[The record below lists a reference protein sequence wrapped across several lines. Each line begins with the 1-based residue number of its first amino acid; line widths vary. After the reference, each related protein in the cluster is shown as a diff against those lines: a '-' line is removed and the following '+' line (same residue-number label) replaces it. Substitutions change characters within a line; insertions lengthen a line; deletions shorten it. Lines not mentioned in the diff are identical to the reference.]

1 MWQPDG
7 PVEIMAALTACL
19 LNADRLAEDLQI
31 WATAEFNFIE
41 LADGHS
47 RASVIMPQKKNPYGL
62 AYVRGAAR
70 DMLGKLVST
79 AALQATPSG
88 QVDNRIF
95 TYGAIP
101 QALTQAAQALT
112 LLAEIVARLKVNTG
126 LMRQRAGVEYSGATD
141 LAEAVVLTFG
151 LSAGVAHR
159 ILGRAVRLAE
169 AGSRVIDAA
178 ILDEAAQ
185 AVIGQPLRL
194 SDQFIADCMDPQKI
208 VETRTVTGGAA
219 SEPVRAML
227 SAFASELAEGRAWVA
242 DQKQTLADSEHNL
255 LATAEALCQRT

>member
-1 MWQPDG
+1 
-7 PVEIMAALTACL
+7 L

-47 RASVIMPQKKNPYGL
+47 RLSVIMPQKKNPYGL
-62 AYVRGAAR
+62 AYVRGVAR
-70 DMLGKLVST
+70 DMIGKLVST

-95 TYGAIP
+95 AYGTAP

-112 LLAEIVARLKVNTG
+112 LLAEIIARLKVNTG
-126 LMRQRAGVEYSGATD
+126 LMRQRAGQAYSGATD
-141 LAEAVVLTFG
+141 LAETVMLTFG

-159 ILGRAVRLAE
+159 IVGQVVRLAE
-169 AGSRVIDAA
+169 AASRALDAA

-185 AVIGQPLRL
+185 AVIGRPLHL

-208 VETRTVTGGAA
+208 VEARTIIGGAA
-219 SEPVRAML
+219 SEPVQAML
-227 SAFASELAEGRAWVA
+227 STFAVGLAADRAWVA
-242 DQKQTLADSEHNL
+242 DQQQAIINSEHNL